1 MTAVNPRPA
10 LTAFLGGD
18 PGSES
23 GSSWRSRLVAQA
35 AELTRSGGWQAITMA
50 KLADRVGVSRQT
62 VYNEIGSK
70 QQLAEAM
77 IMHELEIFLQAVDTA
92 FEEHPDDLGEA
103 IRTASTKVLEL
114 ARTNPL
120 LHAVLS
126 ASHGAES
133 ALLPLLTTQVDP
145 LIEAAHG
152 LVRRHLRNYEHGLDE
167 DRIDPLVDMVI
178 RLVLSHVTA
187 PSTSPTETADNIAWI
202 AQRVL
207 ESAGR
212 AQPTDDEARGKN
224 A

>member
-1 MTAVNPRPA
+1 MRLGQEGVLMSEVTPRPA
-10 LTAFLGGD
+10 LAALLRTEGG
-18 PGSES
+18 G
-23 GSSWRSRLVAQA
+23 GHGGGWRERLLAQA
-35 AELTRSGGWQAITMA
+35 AELTRAGGWQAITMA

-70 QQLAEAM
+70 RQLAEAM
-77 IMHELEIFLQAVDTA
+77 IMHELEIFLRAVDAA
-92 FEEHPDDLGEA
+92 FENNPDDLVDA
-103 IRTASTKVLEL
+103 IREAARRVLEM

-145 LIEAAHG
+145 LIEAAQG
-152 LVRRHLRNYEHGLDE
+152 LIRRHLDGYDVPLGD

-187 PSTSPTETADNIAWI
+187 PSTSPSETADNIAWI
-202 AQRVL
+202 AARVL
-207 ESAGR
+207 AAEVPQA
-212 AQPTDDEARGKN
+212 
-224 A
+224 